1 MTRVNTGLN
10 WVRQRQRVLTR
21 AVLALFVLAWLQA
34 AALPCVMAHA
44 GSSDAAPPGHDCP
57 YCPPADGAHH
67 GCDDQGACS
76 FPHEPQVDARV
87 AAMYLAIPA
96 SFVLPFVD
104 SAVPALL
111 LPDVAGTEPIPRVP
125 ISVSYCRYIE

>member
-1 MTRVNTGLN
+1 VTTGLN

-21 AVLALFVLAWLQA
+21 AVLALFVVAWLQA

-44 GSSDAAPPGHDCP
+44 GSSDAAPAGHDCP
-57 YCPPADGAHH
+57 YCPPADAAHH

-76 FPHEPQVDARV
+76 YPHGPQVDARV
-87 AAMYLAIPA
+87 AAAMFLAVPA
-96 SFVLPFVD
+96 SAVLPFVD
-104 SAVPALL
+104 SAVPTLL
-111 LPDVAGTEPIPRVP
+111 FPEAARTEPIPRIP